1 MKRFVHKTN
10 SDHKTSLDLGVL
22 YPIQFLDVMA
32 GQTTYLKNN
41 ALFRFQPMVAPALVK
56 MNAYFVSFFCP
67 YRLLWPD
74 WDNFITGQKKL
85 QLPLTKIK
93 LQAGFDVINVGFA
106 RSLLDYAGFPISFQP
121 ITGLNEIN
129 LNFPFFWFMAYHKIW
144 DEHFRGDDKIQPPL
158 DMDTYFQWYKDG
170 LTVGAHNSIE
180 DYNRR
185 FKQLYG
191 LRRVN
196 WGKDRFTQALVN
208 ADMFDITI
216 PLANPNNPMEFRFPD
231 NGGLANLISLQG
243 ANDNGTSPSVG
254 FLKTGGGRI
263 ERASNAYYKAGLKDI
278 SLKEF
283 RQATDLYNFM
293 QNRLRFGNDVK
304 SYFAKYGIRNLDGRL
319 DRSEVIG
326 GFSQTMQ
333 ISDVIATS
341 SQDLGKQGGH
351 ASGFLGRK
359 TLKHYASEHG
369 VIITM
374 LYIRP
379 KADYAGGIPRFF
391 LKRDML
397 DFYQAEFNSGY
408 QQIFKGEVSAGQD
421 YTKIPVSQ
429 DEMEVFGYEEKYSEY
444 RRESNLVTSE
454 LRPGGPLS
462 HWASPRHWRG
472 SPSLNSDFLT
482 CNPPNNIWAS
492 PNTDKVIAYISR
504 GVTKKCFVPR
514 HSKQYFK
521 L

>member
-10 SDHKTSLDLGVL
+10 SDHKTSLDLGMLV
-22 YPIQFLDVMA
+22 PIQFLDVMA
-32 GQTTYLKNN
+32 GQTTYLNNN

-67 YRLLWPD
+67 YRLLWD
-74 WDNFITGQKKL
+74 KWDDFITGQKKL
-85 QLPLTKIK
+85 TLPLTHIRVTG
-93 LQAGFDVINVGFA
+93 GFDVVRFGFA
-106 RSLLDYAGFPISFQP
+106 KSLLDYAGFPISFQP
-121 ITGLNEIN
+121 TTGVDGIN
-129 LNFPFFWFMAYHKIW
+129 LNFPFLWFLAYHKIW

-158 DMDTYFQWYKDG
+158 DMDQYFQWFMDG
-170 LTVGAHNSIE
+170 LNISGGAGT
-180 DYNRR
+180 DDFNRR
-185 FKQLYG
+185 FKELYG

-196 WGKDRFTQALVN
+196 WGRDRFTDALTSTE
-208 ADMFDITI
+208 MFDIKI
-216 PLANPNNPMEFRFPD
+216 PLADKSGLKLSQSITGRDDVIGFVASKEATNP
-231 NGGLANLISLQG
+231 GAIATLGIS
-243 ANDNGTSPSVG
+243 PIE
-254 FLKTGGGRI
+254 GRI
-263 ERASNAYYKAGLKDI
+263 EANQVLSLASGVKDL

-283 RQATDLYNFM
+283 RQATDIYNFM
-293 QNRLRFGNDVK
+293 QNRLRFGSDVK

-351 ASGFLGRK
+351 ATGFLGRK
-359 TLKHYASEHG
+359 SLKHYASEHG

-379 KADYAGGIPRFF
+379 KADYVGGIPRFF

-408 QQIFKGEVSAGQD
+408 QAIYSAEVSANQD
-421 YTKIPVSQ
+421 YTKLQVSQ
-429 DEMEVFGYEEKYSEY
+429 DEFSKFGFEERYSEY
-444 RRESNLVTSE
+444 RREQNLVTCE

-472 SPSLNSDFLT
+472 SPNLNSDFLI

-504 GVTKKCFVPR
+504 GVTKKCFVPK

>member
-10 SDHKTSLDLGVL
+10 SDHKTSLDLGMLV
-22 YPIQFLDVMA
+22 PIQFLDVMA
-32 GQTTYLKNN
+32 GQTTYLNNN

-67 YRLLWPD
+67 YRLLWD
-74 WDNFITGQKKL
+74 KWDDFITGQKKL
-85 QLPLTKIK
+85 TLPLTHIRITG
-93 LQAGFDVINVGFA
+93 GFDVVRFGFA
-106 RSLLDYAGFPISFQP
+106 KSLLDYAGFPISFQP
-121 ITGLNEIN
+121 TTGVNGID
-129 LNFPFFWFMAYHKIW
+129 LNFPFLWFLAYHKIW

-158 DMDTYFQWYKDG
+158 DMDQYFQWFMDG
-170 LTVGAHNSIE
+170 LNISGGAGT
-180 DYNRR
+180 DDFNRR
-185 FKQLYG
+185 FKELYG

-196 WGKDRFTQALVN
+196 WGRDRFTDALTS
-208 ADMFDITI
+208 AEMFDITI

-243 ANDNGTSPSVG
+243 ANDNGTSPSAG
-254 FLKTGGGRI
+254 FVKTGGGRI
-263 ERASNAYYKAGLKDI
+263 EQASNAYYKAGLKDI

-283 RQATDLYNFM
+283 RQATDIYNFM
-293 QNRLRFGNDVK
+293 QNRLRFGSDVK

-351 ASGFLGRK
+351 ATGFLGRK
-359 TLKHYASEHG
+359 SLKHYASEHG

-379 KADYAGGIPRFF
+379 KADYVGGIPRFF

-408 QQIFKGEVSAGQD
+408 QAIYSPEVSANQD
-421 YTKIPVSQ
+421 YTKLQVSQ
-429 DEMEVFGYEEKYSEY
+429 DEFSKFGFEERYSEY
-444 RRESNLVTSE
+444 RREQNLVTCE

-472 SPSLNSDFLT
+472 SPNLNSDFLT

-504 GVTKKCFVPR
+504 GVTKKCFVPK
-514 HSKQYFK
+514 HAKQYFK

>member
-1 MKRFVHKTN
+1 MKRYVHRTN

-85 QLPLTKIK
+85 QLPLTKIR

-106 RSLLDYAGFPISFQP
+106 QSLLDYAGFPISFQP

-129 LNFPFFWFMAYHKIW
+129 LNFPFLWFMAYHKIW

-170 LTVGAHNSIE
+170 LTVGANNSIE

-196 WGKDRFTQALVN
+196 WGKDRFTQALAN

-216 PLANPNNPMEFRFPD
+216 PLADKSGLKLSQSITGRDDVIGFVASKEATNP
-231 NGGLANLISLQG
+231 GAIATLGIS
-243 ANDNGTSPSVG
+243 PIE
-254 FLKTGGGRI
+254 GRI
-263 ERASNAYYKAGLKDI
+263 EANSVLSLAGGIKDL
-278 SLKEF
+278 SLKAF
-283 RQATDLYNFM
+283 REATDIYNFM

>member
-10 SDHKTSLDLGVL
+10 SDHKTSLDLGMLV
-22 YPIQFLDVMA
+22 PIQFLDVMA
-32 GQTTYLKNN
+32 GQTTYLNNN

-67 YRLLWPD
+67 YRLLWD
-74 WDNFITGQKKL
+74 KWDDFITGQKKL
-85 QLPLTKIK
+85 TLPLTHIRVTG
-93 LQAGFDVINVGFA
+93 GFDVVRFGFA
-106 RSLLDYAGFPISFQP
+106 RSLLDYVGFPISFQP
-121 ITGLNEIN
+121 TTGVDGIN
-129 LNFPFFWFMAYHKIW
+129 LNFPFLWFMAYHKIW

-158 DMDTYFQWYKDG
+158 DMEQYFQWYMDG
-170 LTVGAHNSIE
+170 LNISGGAGT
-180 DYNRR
+180 DDFNRR
-185 FKQLYG
+185 FKELYG

-196 WGKDRFTQALVN
+196 WGRDRFTDALTSTE
-208 ADMFDITI
+208 MFDIKI
-216 PLANPNNPMEFRFPD
+216 PLADKSGLKLSQSITGRDDVIGFVASKEATNP
-231 NGGLANLISLQG
+231 GAIATLGIS
-243 ANDNGTSPSVG
+243 PIE
-254 FLKTGGGRI
+254 GRI
-263 ERASNAYYKAGLKDI
+263 EANQVLSLASGVKDL

-283 RQATDLYNFM
+283 RQATDIYNFM
-293 QNRLRFGNDVK
+293 QNRLRFGSDVK

-351 ASGFLGRK
+351 ATGFLGRK
-359 TLKHYASEHG
+359 SLKHYASEHG

-379 KADYAGGIPRFF
+379 KADYVGGIPRFF

-408 QQIFKGEVSAGQD
+408 QAIYSPEVSANQD
-421 YTKIPVSQ
+421 YTKLQVSQ
-429 DEMEVFGYEEKYSEY
+429 DEFSKFGFEEKYSEY
-444 RRESNLVTSE
+444 RREQNLVTCE
-454 LRPGGPLS
+454 LRPGAPLS

-472 SPSLNSDFLT
+472 SPNLNSDFLT

-504 GVTKKCFVPR
+504 GVTKKCFVPK